1 MLDAPSPLLPSL
13 GNFRDLGGLPLGSG
27 GRTRAGRLYRSP
39 RPTGLSPADLQLLDG
54 RGIVA
59 IVDFRGVS
67 EAASAPMA
75 LSPGLMARRVGLAIE
90 PQAGARIRALEAE
103 GAVSHEAAHAIMV
116 ESYRAYV
123 TDHAPTYAR
132 FVRLVA
138 EADGAV
144 LFHCSAGKDRTGF
157 AAALVL
163 AALGAPEDAIL
174 ADYLRT
180 NRDWQ
185 PPADIGG
192 RVPES
197 YRRALL
203 GVDEAY
209 LAAAFEV
216 LHRDHGG
223 AERFVRTALG
233 GGDEAFARFRA
244 VLTDH

>member
-27 GRTRAGRLYRSP
+27 GRVRSSRLYRSP
-39 RPTGLSPADLQLLDG
+39 RLTGLAEADLATLDG
-54 RGIVA
+54 YGIVA
-59 IVDFRGVS
+59 LVDFRGRAEA
-67 EAASAPMA
+67 EAAPVA
-75 LSPGLMARRVGLAIE
+75 LSPQLMSRRIGLPIE
-90 PQAGARIRALEAE
+90 PQAGARIRALEAFGE
-103 GAVSHEAAHAIMV
+103 VSHEAAHAIMV

-123 TDHAPTYAR
+123 TDHADTYAR
-132 FVRLVA
+132 FIRLVA

-144 LFHCSAGKDRTGF
+144 VFHCSAGKDRTGF

-163 AALGAPEDAIL
+163 AALGVPEDAIL

-185 PPADIGG
+185 PPVDIGG
-192 RVPES
+192 VPAS

-209 LAAAFEV
+209 LAAAFAV
-216 LHRDHGG
+216 LNRDHGG
-223 AERFVRTALG
+223 AEHFARAALG
-233 GGDEAFARFRA
+233 GSEEAFARFRA
-244 VLTDH
+244 VLTEH